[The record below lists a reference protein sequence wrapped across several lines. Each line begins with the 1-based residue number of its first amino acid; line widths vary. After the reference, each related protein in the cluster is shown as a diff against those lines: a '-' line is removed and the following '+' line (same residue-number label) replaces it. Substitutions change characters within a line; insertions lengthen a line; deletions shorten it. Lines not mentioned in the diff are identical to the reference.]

1 MNGTTKITRSH
12 RDRVALIYVRQSTL
26 AQVREHTES
35 TARQYD
41 LTRTATELGWPAA
54 RVAVIDAD
62 LGLSGRSAA
71 GRGGFQEVV
80 ARVCLGEIGAILGL
94 EASRLARSSADFARL
109 LELARLSD
117 TLLIDEDGV
126 YDLADINDRL
136 VLGLK
141 GQMSETELHLLK
153 ARLDGAKKAAAARG
167 DLAVRLP
174 IGYCYDAEGL
184 VVIDPD
190 AEVAAAVTDL
200 FAAFAATGSAYAV
213 VSVFADRRFPNRVHG
228 GPLHD
233 QLRWGPLTHDRVL
246 SILANPAYAGAY
258 AYGRRSSTQRLAPD
272 GTVRTITSARPREQ
286 WPVLIHDHHP
296 GYITWEAFEA
306 NEAKRA
312 ANRTRRGARP
322 PRESAA
328 LCQGVIYCGSC
339 GAPMRTHYPRAT
351 HHYVAYFCGAT
362 AKTHRPQSPTCR
374 TVPAGPVDAA
384 VTELL
389 LDALTPAELT
399 RTLAAVQ
406 EVHTRTH
413 RQARAAELAVERA
426 RYQAQRAERAFSQV
440 EPENR
445 LVARTLETRWET
457 CLKAQAEAEQ
467 ALAEVR
473 RAQPELPETDTL
485 ARLVTDVEALWQA
498 ETTTDR
504 DRKRLLR
511 TLIADVTILPEP
523 DTTAIRIGVR
533 WHTGATDTLTIPTR
547 PPRPEHPAASLIR
560 EHGTSL
566 PDAEMVDL
574 LNRHGLTTT
583 RGEAFTIASMRW
595 TRQNHN
601 LPAPSTPR
609 PGEITATQAAEILG
623 INPSAVYRWINT
635 GKLAARHTPVGRWCL
650 PWTPETEAACRAL
663 IAASPQI
670 QRTAAHI
677 TTGEAV

>member
-1 MNGTTKITRSH
+1 VNGATKITRSH
-12 RDRVALIYVRQSTL
+12 RERIALIYIRQSTL
-26 AQVREHTES
+26 AQVREHGES

-41 LTRTATELGWPAA
+41 LARTAVELGWVEQK
-54 RVAVIDAD
+54 VAVIDAD

-71 GRGGFQEVV
+71 GRSGFQEVV
-80 ARVCLGEIGAILGL
+80 ARVCLGEIGAIVGL

-109 LELARLSD
+109 LEFARLSD

-141 GQMSETELHLLK
+141 GQMSETEIHLLK

-167 DLAVRLP
+167 QLAVRLP

-190 AEVAAAVTDL
+190 AEVAAAVTDV

-213 VSVFADRRFPNRVHG
+213 VSVFAGRRFPSRVHG

-233 QLRWGPLTHDRVL
+233 ELRWGVLTHDRVL

-258 AYGRRSSTQRLAPD
+258 AYGRRASAQRLGAD
-272 GTVRTITSARPREQ
+272 GSIRTVSGARAREQ
-286 WPVLIHDHHP
+286 WPVLIHEHHP
-296 GYITWEAFEA
+296 GYITWEQYEA

-322 PRESAA
+322 PREGSA

-339 GAPMRTHYPRAT
+339 GAPMRTHYPRAK
-351 HHYVAYFCGAT
+351 HHHVAYFCGAS
-362 AKTHRPQSPTCR
+362 AKTHRLQSPTCR

-384 VTELL
+384 VARAL
-389 LDALTPAELT
+389 LDALTPAEFA
-399 RTLAAVQ
+399 RTLAAVD
-406 EVHTRTH
+406 EVHARTH
-413 RQARAAELAVERA
+413 RSQRAAELAVERA
-426 RYQAQRAERAFSQV
+426 RYQAQRAERAFGQV

-445 LVARTLETRWET
+445 LVARTLEARWEN
-457 CLKAQAEAEQ
+457 CLKDLAEAEH
-467 ALAEVR
+467 ALAELR
-473 RAQPELPETDTL
+473 RTQPELPDPAAL
-485 ARLVTDVEALWQA
+485 ARLVADVETLWQA

-523 DTTAIRIGVR
+523 DTTQIRIGVR
-533 WHTGATDTLTIPTR
+533 WHTGATDTLTTPTR
-547 PPRPEHPAASLIR
+547 PPRPEHPAAQLIR
-560 EHGTSL
+560 EHGTAL
-566 PDAEMVDL
+566 PDAELIEM
-574 LNRHGLTTT
+574 LNRQGLTTT

-595 TRQNHN
+595 TRQNHH

-609 PGEITATQAAEILG
+609 AGEITVTQAAELLG
-623 INPSAVYRWINT
+623 INPSAVYRWINN
-635 GKLAARHTPVGRWCL
+635 GKLTARHTPVGR
-650 PWTPETEAACRAL
+650 
-663 IAASPQI
+663 
-670 QRTAAHI
+670 
-677 TTGEAV
+677 